1 MELGN
6 FRINDDSFSF
16 DFVRAAGPGGQ
27 HVNKTSTA
35 VVLRFKLYESGL
47 NEGIINR
54 FAKKFAKR
62 MTSEGEIVIKA
73 MNHRSQIRNREEAF
87 ARLEGMIAE
96 AAVKPK
102 YRVATKPSK
111 AAKARRVEGKKR
123 RSDVKKG
130 RGRVDY

>member
-1 MELGN
+1 MELGK

-47 NEGIINR
+47 SEGVIKR
-54 FAKKFAKR
+54 FAKKFTKR